1 MRQDFT
7 SPSLVRALAAHAPLE
22 ADASGMDIAERL
34 SLWLD
39 TFDAIGLQGAHQ
51 TLRQFTEANPL
62 RRGERRPRAAD
73 LAEDVARV
81 RGTLLHAI
89 AQEPLPVALPG
100 DPLVDLQRRRAGTAA
115 SEKALPSL
123 EAMADA
129 AFAPYHQRHQ
139 ELQRQMAQLVSPL
152 RDHVRQTLGR
162 ASPRLRQLAA
172 LDASFEPIIAKREQA
187 LLPTTASLAARRF
200 AHWRQQLNIS
210 AEASSED
217 LAQSMERWRA
227 PGGWLHAFAQEWR
240 HALQAELEMRLE
252 PVMGLVEALNQELKQ
267 ET

>member
-7 SPSLVRALAAHAPLE
+7 NPPLVRALAAHSPLE
-22 ADASGMDIAERL
+22 ADASGLDIAERL

-51 TLRQFTEANPL
+51 ALRQFTDAAPL
-62 RRGERRPRAAD
+62 PRGARRPRAAD
-73 LAEDVARV
+73 LADDVARV

-100 DPLVDLQRRRAGTAA
+100 DPLVDLQRRRAGAA
-115 SEKALPSL
+115 PAEAAAPSL
-123 EAMADA
+123 DALAEA

-139 ELQRQMAQLVSPL
+139 ELQRQMEQLVSPL
-152 RDHVRQTLGR
+152 RDHVRQALGR

-172 LDASFEPIIAKREQA
+172 LDAAFEPILAKREQA
-187 LLPTTASLAARRF
+187 LLPTTATLAGRRF
-200 AHWRQQLNIS
+200 AHWRQQRDDG
-210 AEASSED
+210 AEDAAQD
-217 LAQSMERWRA
+217 LAQVLARWRA

-240 HALQAELEMRLE
+240 LALQAELEQRLE
-252 PVMGLVEALNQELKQ
+252 PVTGLVEALNQELKK

>member
-7 SPSLVRALAAHAPLE
+7 SPPLVRALAAHAPLE

-51 TLRQFTEANPL
+51 ALRQFTEATPL

-73 LAEDVARV
+73 LSEDVARV
-81 RGTLLHAI
+81 RGALLHAI

-100 DPLVDLQRRRAGTAA
+100 DPLVDLQRRRAGAA
-115 SEKALPSL
+115 SSETKTPSL
-123 EAMADA
+123 EALADA
-129 AFAPYHQRHQ
+129 AFAPYHQRHL
-139 ELQRQMAQLVSPL
+139 ELQRQMEQLVSPL

-162 ASPRLRQLAA
+162 TSPRLRQLAA
-172 LDASFEPIIAKREQA
+172 LDASFEPILAKREQA
-187 LLPTTASLAARRF
+187 LLPTTATLAARRF
-200 AHWRQQLNIS
+200 AHWRQQW
-210 AEASSED
+210 EAGADEA
-217 LAQSMERWRA
+217 AQDPAQAMERWRA

-240 HALQAELEMRLE
+240 HALQAELEARLE
-252 PVMGLVEALNQELKQ
+252 PVMGLVEALNLELKH